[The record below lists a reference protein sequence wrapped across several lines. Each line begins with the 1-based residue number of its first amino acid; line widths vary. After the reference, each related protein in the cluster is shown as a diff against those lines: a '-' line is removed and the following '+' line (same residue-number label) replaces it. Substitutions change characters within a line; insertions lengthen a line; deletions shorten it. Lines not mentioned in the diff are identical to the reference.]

1 MRTISITFIADRA
14 KYLPRSGI
22 YIPDTNNK
30 LDKID
35 QTLTS
40 GITLISAL
48 IVVSAAVKSDIWKM
62 ISYLKEI
69 IGIASDVTDY
79 DLYLVII
86 SAIGCIWIVKTVIT
100 GIYST
105 VLHIFR

>member
-1 MRTISITFIADRA
+1 
-14 KYLPRSGI
+14 
-22 YIPDTNNK
+22 
-30 LDKID
+30 
-35 QTLTS
+35 
-40 GITLISAL
+40 
-48 IVVSAAVKSDIWKM
+48 M

-105 VLHIFR
+105 VLHIFH